1 MKKITAKT
9 TIKDL
14 ALIVCGALKKNGID
28 AVLTGGAV
36 VSIYT
41 ENRYRSN
48 DLDFISSASMK
59 EIEEAIAAI
68 GFAKNKGRYFTHP
81 DTELF
86 VEFPS
91 PPLSVGDKP
100 VREFN
105 EITTR
110 SGYLKLLTP
119 TYCVMDR
126 LAAFYFWNDR
136 QSLEQ
141 ALMVARTH
149 PVDMKEI
156 ERWSKAEGM
165 TAKFNEFSK
174 MKE

>member
-9 TIKDL
+9 TIREL
-14 ALIVCGALKKNGID
+14 ALIACGVLKKSGID

-48 DLDFISSASMK
+48 DLDFISSASMSD
-59 EIEEAIAAI
+59 IEAALAAI
-68 GFAKNKGRYFTHP
+68 GFTKNKGRYFTHP

-86 VEFPS
+86 IEFPS
-91 PPLSVGDKP
+91 PPLAVGDKP

-141 ALMVARTH
+141 ALMVARAH

-156 ERWSKAEGM
+156 ERWSKGSGM
-165 TAKFNEFSK
+165 TAKFNEFRRAI
-174 MKE
+174 

>member
-1 MKKITAKT
+1 MKRITNET
-9 TIKDL
+9 TLKEL
-14 ALIVCGALKKNGID
+14 ALIVCGTLKKSGIE

-48 DLDFISSASMK
+48 DLDFISSAPMK
-59 EIEEAIAAI
+59 DIEKALAAI
-68 GFAKNKGRYFTHP
+68 GLVRNKGRYFTHP

-86 VEFPS
+86 VEFPA
-91 PPLSVGDKP
+91 PPLAVGDRP
-100 VREFN
+100 VTEFN
-105 EITTR
+105 ELTTR

-141 ALMVARTH
+141 ALMVARAH

-156 ERWSKAEGM
+156 ERWSKTEGM
-165 TAKFNEFSK
+165 TAKFNEFRK
-174 MKE
+174 MNN

>member
-1 MKKITAKT
+1 MKITAKT

-14 ALIVCGALKKNGID
+14 ALIVCGTLKKNGID

-41 ENRYRSN
+41 GNRYRSN

-59 EIEEAIAAI
+59 AIEAALAAI
-68 GFAKNKGRYFTHP
+68 GFTKNKGRYFTHH

-91 PPLSVGDKP
+91 PPLSVGDRP

-119 TYCVMDR
+119 THCVMDR

-141 ALMVARTH
+141 AVMVARAQS
-149 PVDMKEI
+149 VDMKEI
-156 ERWSKAEGM
+156 GRWSKVEKM
-165 TAKFNEFSK
+165 TAKFEEFK
-174 MKE
+174 AAV